1 MSSEFLSAE
10 DAAWLHMEHALSPMV
25 VNGVL
30 ELGAPLTRER
40 LRALVERLA
49 QNPRFRSV
57 VVEPERD
64 VALPRWKH
72 VEDFDVDHHLEHAT
86 LSDGSDETLA
96 AFVGNVVSRRLD
108 PSLPLFRI
116 HAVDRPGHGT
126 TLVFRVHHAIA
137 DGFALLGLMLSLC
150 DDQPALHVTN
160 GAIHPAVKV
169 PTIRGA
175 GAALRHL
182 LTLAPDP
189 ETSLKGP
196 LSSEKR
202 VAWTPPIP
210 LEVVREVARATGSTI
225 NDVLVSLVAG
235 ALGRHLARR
244 GERTP
249 GLELHAL
256 VPVNLRTTTA
266 TAALGNHFGLVLLG
280 LPIGIDDPVGRV
292 AASKQRMDV
301 LKATP
306 EAVVAHELLRV
317 LGRSPRS
324 VEDRVVSY
332 FVKKTSLVLTNVPG
346 PRVRLTLDG
355 IPITRVTFW
364 VPQAGRLGLGISVL
378 SYAGEVTV
386 GIIADACVVA
396 NPNTLASD
404 VISELTSLVDEVR
417 GERRDGPR
425 LSPPEAWAA
434 WARSLEPV

>member
-1 MSSEFLSAE
+1 MSSEFLGAE
-10 DAAWLHMEHALSPMV
+10 DAAWLHMEHPLSPMV

-30 ELGAPLTRER
+30 ELGAPIARER
-40 LRALVERLA
+40 VRALVERLA
-49 QNPRFRSV
+49 QNPRFQSV
-57 VVEPERD
+57 VVEPPHDRG
-64 VALPRWKH
+64 LPRWKR
-72 VEDFDVDHHLEHAT
+72 VEDFDVAHHVEHVA
-86 LSDGSDETLA
+86 LSDGSDEALS
-96 AFVGNVVSRRLD
+96 AFVGAVVSRRLD
-108 PSLPLFRI
+108 PALPLFRI
-116 HAVDRPGHGT
+116 CAVDRPGHGT

-160 GAIHPAVKV
+160 GAIHPAVRF
-169 PTIRGA
+169 PTLRGT

-182 LTLAPDP
+182 LTLPADAQ
-189 ETSLKGP
+189 TSLKGP

-210 LEVVREVARATGSTI
+210 LDVVREIARATGSTI
-225 NDVLVSLVAG
+225 NDVLVAVVAG
-235 ALGRHLARR
+235 ALGRHLARL
-244 GERTP
+244 GERAP

-266 TAALGNHFGLVLLG
+266 AAALGNRFGLVILG
-280 LPIGIDDPVGRV
+280 LPIGIDDPIGRV

-301 LKATP
+301 LKGTP

-317 LGRSPRS
+317 LGRSPRR

-332 FVKKTSLVLTNVPG
+332 FVNKTSLVLTNVPG

-355 IPITRVTFW
+355 IPISRLTFW
-364 VPQAGRLGLGISVL
+364 VPQAGRLGLGISIL

-396 NPNTLASD
+396 EPHRLASD
-404 VISELTSLVDEVR
+404 VVAELTTLVDEVR
-417 GERRDGPR
+417 RERTDGPR

-434 WARSLEPV
+434 WAKSLEPV